1 MESLGNPISDL
12 TEFLLLANPGSGAR
26 AYDQGIAHTELHHPQ
41 THPRS
46 NERCLASYAGWEGPN
61 PTRDTTTLT
70 DSVYSGAESEN
81 TDTDLCFVVV
91 HSFLRTIMQL
101 TGE

>member
-1 MESLGNPISDL
+1 MVR
-12 TEFLLLANPGSGAR
+12 GSGAR
-26 AYDQGIAHTELHHPQ
+26 AYDQGIADTKLYHPQ

-70 DSVYSGAESEN
+70 DSVHSGAESEN
-81 TDTDLCFVVV
+81 TAPESLSCCRALIPADVCVTYRE
-91 HSFLRTIMQL
+91 SNN
-101 TGE
+101 